1 MRVNKR
7 RGVQVPSWLR
17 LRMRQTLSPEWAA
30 LAFHYLTVFCT
41 LAGPLSPRGVVLC
54 IRPWEGRLRIRFWM
68 SPQSE
73 AVELKILRR
82 LAAHLEELS
91 ATMPGPPHIEDCFS
105 DEEREGVPVLPVEL
119 PTFLSELPPT
129 SAERLE
135 TLLKETLAHPAV
147 RPGEHAVFRWTG
159 ALANA
164 GELRDPDTSAK
175 VSRTMAKLAASGGTR
190 PLAMPPANW
199 RAILDDLKR
208 DCPNFMSVIQEVLMP
223 HIGMLAKRIPHRMTP
238 VLLVGPP
245 GVGKTHFAN
254 QLARAMGATAPLL
267 VDMAQETNGAALAG
281 SSVFWSNS
289 APGALF
295 EALAWG
301 QNGSAPVAN
310 PLVLL
315 DEIDKVG
322 KLTHAPEA
330 ALYALLEGHT
340 AKRFKDQALP
350 DVAIDAGLV
359 NFVATANDLDAVSHV
374 LRSRMWV
381 YSIQPPGPEH
391 HRQVVKSIFRGLIKD
406 LGVPFPEDLPKDV
419 FVQSCGLSPREL
431 RLRLDAALAH
441 AVATDAPRLSMLHW
455 NKVPA
460 LHATKHNR
468 RIGFV

>member
-1 MRVNKR
+1 MRANNR

-30 LAFHYLTVFCT
+30 LALHYLTVFCT
-41 LAGPLSPRGVVLC
+41 LVGPLSPRGVVLC
-54 IRPWEGRLRIRFWM
+54 IRPWEDRLRIRFWM
-68 SPQSE
+68 SPQFE
-73 AVELKILRR
+73 AVELEVLQR
-82 LAAHLEELS
+82 LAAQLEDLS
-91 ATMPGPPHIEDCFS
+91 ATMPGPPRVEDYFA
-105 DEEREGVPVLPVEL
+105 DEEQEGVSALPIES
-119 PTFLSELPPT
+119 PTFLSEVPPT
-129 SAERLE
+129 SAEQLE
-135 TLLKETLAHPAV
+135 ELLKETLAHPAV
-147 RPGEHAVFRWTG
+147 RPGEHPVFRWTG
-159 ALANA
+159 ALA

-175 VSRTMAKLAASGGTR
+175 VSRTMAKLATSGGTR

-199 RAILDDLKR
+199 RLILDALEL
-208 DCPNFMSVIQEVLMP
+208 DCPNFVSVIEEVLMP
-223 HIGMLAKRIPHRMTP
+223 HIGMLAKGIPHRMTP

-254 QLARAMGATAPLL
+254 QLARAMGAPAPLL

-289 APGALF
+289 SPGALF

-322 KLTHAPEA
+322 KLTHAPEG

-359 NFVATANDLDAVSHV
+359 NFVATANDLDAISHV
-374 LRSRMWV
+374 IRSRMWV
-381 YSIQPPGPEH
+381 YSIQPPGPEQ
-391 HRQVVKSIFRGLIKD
+391 HRQVVKSIFRDLIKD
-406 LGVPFPEDLPKDV
+406 MGVPFPEDLPENV
-419 FVQSCGLSPREL
+419 LVQSCGLSPREL

-441 AVATDAPRLSMLHW
+441 AVATDAPRLSVLHW
-455 NKVPA
+455 NKAPA
-460 LHATKHNR
+460 LHATKQNR